1 MHAHHNL
8 GSCKL
13 LLKHYE
19 AALDA
24 LDEVVNLARPDTHP
38 WTEETK
44 RAEELKVTIFA
55 ALQ

>member
-1 MHAHHNL
+1 MHAHHNP

-19 AALDA
+19 AALHA

-44 RAEELKVTIFA
+44 RAES
-55 ALQ
+55 